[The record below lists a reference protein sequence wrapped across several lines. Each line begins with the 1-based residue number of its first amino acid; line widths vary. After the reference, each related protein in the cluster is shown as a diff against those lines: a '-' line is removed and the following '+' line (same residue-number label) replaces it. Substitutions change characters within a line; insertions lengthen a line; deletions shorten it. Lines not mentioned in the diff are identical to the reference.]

1 MESIIQDLTRN
12 KKNYGEKIS
21 KLIDDLFPICRSITG
36 NGVRKT
42 LSIIKEIIPIEMHE
56 VATGT
61 EVFDWNIP
69 KEWNIQ
75 DAYVIDP
82 EGNKIIDFTKHNL
95 HVLNYSIPVN
105 KSVSLEELKEH
116 LFTLPE
122 QPEVIPYRTSYFKE
136 TWGFCIEY
144 AKYKNLKPG
153 NYQVYIDSTLEKGS
167 LTYGEYLIKG
177 ETEEE
182 VLISTHI
189 CHPSMCNDNLSGIA
203 VACSLAW
210 HLSGINHW
218 YSYRFLFVPGTIGS
232 ITWLSQSEGK
242 IHHIKHGLVASLLG
256 DKAGFTYK
264 KSRRGNAD
272 IDRAAA
278 HILNQLDGDHRV
290 IDFFP
295 YGYDERQY
303 CSPGFN
309 LPVGALSRS
318 LFASF
323 PEYHTSAD
331 NKQFIHVTQL
341 IDSIIAFLEIFNV
354 IENNKKYLNTN
365 PKCEPQLGRRGLYD
379 KIGGTN
385 ESKALQMAAL
395 WVLNF
400 SDGMHDLL
408 DIAERS
414 GMHFETIL
422 KAANNLFDCHL
433 LKEI

>member
-1 MESIIQDLTRN
+1 MESIIQELIQN
-12 KKNYGEKIS
+12 KDHFGKKIFG
-21 KLIDDLFPICRSITG
+21 LIDDLYPICRSITG
-36 NGVRKT
+36 NGVRKS
-42 LSIIKEIIPIEMHE
+42 LSILKKIIPVEIYE

-61 EVFDWNIP
+61 EVCDWTIP
-69 KEWNIQ
+69 KEWNIR

-105 KSVSLEELKEH
+105 KSVTLEELKEH

-122 QPEVIPYRTSYFKE
+122 QPKAIPYRTSYYKE

-144 AKYKNLKPG
+144 AKYKDLKPG

-182 VLISTHI
+182 VLISTHV

-203 VACSLAW
+203 VASSLAW
-210 HLSGINHW
+210 HLSRIKPR

-232 ITWLSQSEGK
+232 ITWLSRNERKTSL
-242 IHHIKHGLVASLLG
+242 IKHGLVASLLG
-256 DKAGFTYK
+256 DKADFTYK
-264 KSRRGNAD
+264 KSRSGNAD

-278 HILNQLDGDHRV
+278 HILNHLDGDHKV

-309 LPVGALSRS
+309 MPVGALSRS

-331 NKQFIHVTQL
+331 NKQFIHATQL
-341 IDSIIAFLEIFNV
+341 VDSIIAFLEIFKV
-354 IENNKKYLNTN
+354 IENNTTYLNTN
-365 PKCEPQLGRRGLYD
+365 PKCEPQLGKRGLYD
-379 KIGGTN
+379 KIGGSN

-400 SDGMHDLL
+400 SDGTHDLL
-408 DIAERS
+408 GIAERS
-414 GMHFETIL
+414 GMYFETIL
-422 KAANNLFDCHL
+422 KAAHNLVDCQL
-433 LKEI
+433 LKKI